1 MSKLANTE
9 LPVRSAI
16 PITNEKSRPTVSK
29 TKQNTKKGLYT
40 YCLQA
45 NPLYLILE
53 KGKFF
58 VTV

>member
-1 MSKLANTE
+1 MSKLSNTE

-16 PITNEKSRPTVSK
+16 PITNEKFRPTISE
-29 TKQNTKKGLYT
+29 TKQKTKKGLYT

-58 VTV
+58 GTF